1 MVMTGW
7 MIDVQGVT
15 KSFGQTHAL
24 DDVSLV
30 AGAGEVL
37 GLLGP
42 NGAGKTTL
50 VRILATLL
58 RPDRGTVRLAGVDV
72 TRQPEIARRHL
83 GLAGQSAAVDV
94 VLTGRENL
102 VLIGTLYGLDGDECR
117 RRSEEMLD
125 RFALTDAADR
135 RVGTYSGGMRRR
147 LDLGATLM
155 GSPSVILLDEPTA
168 GLDPRSRNE
177 LWQLVR
183 GVAATGTTVLLTSQ
197 YLEEVE
203 RLADHIVVLDRGM
216 VIADAP
222 PDALKRAVVADVLEA
237 RVADDAQVDRA
248 AAVFGGL
255 GDADATVDLDDRR
268 VAVTTSTGVA
278 SLVAAARG
286 LDDAGIDLLD
296 LSLRRPSLDDVFLAL
311 TDGTTHEPIHVPRTN
326 ASAALTT
333 TDATAHGRSQP
344 LRDMVAV
351 TGRYLRRFTRSPN
364 MFIFGAAQP
373 VAFIVGLNA
382 VFGGLVERFNGGEY
396 IQYLL
401 PGVIVM
407 NILFTGG
414 ITSVGIAED
423 LQDGI
428 ADRFRSL
435 PMSRTAVIVGRT
447 MADLVRNVIAIVIV
461 LLVGFALG
469 FRVHGSVAAA
479 LGGLALAIA
488 FSYAT
493 SWLFACLG
501 MAVKSP
507 QIAQMASFLPAL
519 PLVYLSGAWIPIDSM
534 PGSLQAFARNQPVNV
549 IVETLRAAANGTQ
562 SSTTFWPAIAWTAGI
577 LLVSIPLA
585 VHLYRGDGA

>member
-7 MIDVQGVT
+7 VIEVEGVT
-15 KSFGQTHAL
+15 KSFGETRAL
-24 DDVSLV
+24 EDVSLV

-58 RPDRGTVRLAGVDV
+58 RPDRGAVRVAGSDV
-72 TRQPEIARRHL
+72 ARDPAIARRHL
-83 GLAGQSAAVDV
+83 GLAGQAAAVDE

-102 VLIGTLYGLDGDECR
+102 ALIGTLYGLGGDER
-117 RRSEEMLD
+117 GHRTEEMLD

-183 GVAATGTTVLLTSQ
+183 GVAAAGTTVLLTSQ

-203 RLADHIVVLDRGM
+203 RLADHIVVLDRGL

-222 PDALKRAVVADVLEA
+222 PDALKRAVVAEVLEA
-237 RVADDAQVDRA
+237 RVSDDANVDRA
-248 AAVFGGL
+248 AAIFSEL
-255 GDADATVDLDDRR
+255 GDAEATIDRDERR
-268 VAVTTSTGVA
+268 VAVTTKTGIP
-278 SLVAAARG
+278 SLVGAARA
-286 LDDAGIDLLD
+286 LDDAGVDLLD
-296 LSLRRPSLDDVFLAL
+296 LALRRPSLDDVFLAL
-311 TDGTTHEPIHVPRTN
+311 TDGTTHEPIHVPR
-326 ASAALTT
+326 AGAPAALTT
-333 TDATAHGRSQP
+333 TDATALARSRP
-344 LRDMVAV
+344 FRDMVAV
-351 TGRYLRRFTRSPN
+351 TGRYLRRSSRSPN

-373 VAFIVGLNA
+373 VTFIVGLNA

-414 ITSVGIAED
+414 ITAVGIAED
-423 LQDGI
+423 LRDGI

-447 MADLVRNVIAIVIV
+447 MADLVRNVIAVAIV

-469 FRVHGSVAAA
+469 FRVHGTIAAA
-479 LGGLALAIA
+479 LGGLVLAVA
-488 FSYAT
+488 FSYAS

-507 QIAQMASFLPAL
+507 QIAQMASFLPSL
-519 PLVYLSGAWIPIDSM
+519 PLVYLSGAWIPIESM
-534 PGSLQAFARNQPVNV
+534 PASLQAFARNQPVNV
-549 IVETLRAAANGTQ
+549 LVETLRAAANGTPA
-562 SSTTFWPAIAWTAGI
+562 STAWPAIAWTGGI

-585 VHLYRGDGA
+585 VRLYRADGV

>member
-1 MVMTGW
+1 
-7 MIDVQGVT
+7 MIEIEGVT
-15 KSFGQTHAL
+15 KSFGETRAL
-24 DDVSLV
+24 EDVSLV
-30 AGAGEVL
+30 AGTGEVL

-58 RPDRGTVRLAGVDV
+58 RPDRGAIRVAGVDV
-72 TRQPEIARRHL
+72 AREPAIARRHL
-83 GLAGQSAAVDV
+83 GLAGQAAAVDE

-102 VLIGTLYGLDGDECR
+102 VLIGTLYGLDGDQCR
-117 RRSEEMLD
+117 RRTEEMLD

-147 LDLGATLM
+147 LDLGSTLM

-177 LWQLVR
+177 LWHLVR
-183 GVAATGTTVLLTSQ
+183 GVAAAGTTVLLTSQ

-203 RLADHIVVLDRGM
+203 RLADHIVVLDRGV

-222 PDALKRAVVADVLEA
+222 PDALKRAVVAEVLEA
-237 RVADDAQVDRA
+237 RVSDDAHVDRA
-248 AAVFGGL
+248 AEVFGGL
-255 GDADATVDLDDRR
+255 GDADATIDRDERR
-268 VAVTTSTGVA
+268 VAVTTLTGVP
-278 SLVAAARG
+278 SLVAAARA
-286 LDDAGIDLLD
+286 LDDADVDLLD
-296 LSLRRPSLDDVFLAL
+296 LALRRPSLDDVFLAL
-311 TDGTTHEPIHVPRTN
+311 TDGTTHEPIHVPRTDPPTT
-326 ASAALTT
+326 LTT
-333 TDATAHGRSQP
+333 TDTTAHARSQP
-344 LRDMVAV
+344 VRDMVAV
-351 TGRYLRRFTRSPN
+351 TGRYLRRFARSPN

-373 VAFIVGLNA
+373 VAFIIGLNA
-382 VFGGLVERFNGGEY
+382 VFGGLVERFSGGEY

-447 MADLVRNVIAIVIV
+447 MADLLRNVIAIAIV

-469 FRVHGSVAAA
+469 FRVHGTAAAA
-479 LGGLALAIA
+479 LGGLALAVM
-488 FSYAT
+488 FSYST

-507 QIAQMASFLPAL
+507 QIAQMASFLPSL
-519 PLVYLSGAWIPIDSM
+519 PLVYLSGAWIPIESM

-549 IVETLRAAANGTQ
+549 LVETLRAAADGTPA
-562 SSTTFWPAIAWTAGI
+562 STTAWPAIAWTAGI

-585 VHLYRGDGA
+585 VRLYRGDGA

>member
-1 MVMTGW
+1 
-7 MIDVQGVT
+7 MIDVEGVT
-15 KSFGQTHAL
+15 TSFGATRAL

-30 AGAGEVL
+30 AGPGEVL

-58 RPDRGTVRLAGVDV
+58 RPDRGIVRVAGVDV
-72 TRQPEIARRHL
+72 TRQPALARRHL
-83 GLAGQSAAVDV
+83 GLAGQAAAVDE

-102 VLIGTLYGLDGDECR
+102 ALIGTLYGLDADECR
-117 RRSEEMLD
+117 RRTEEMLD
-125 RFALTDAADR
+125 RFALSEAADR

-147 LDLGATLM
+147 LDLGSTLM

-183 GVAATGTTVLLTSQ
+183 DVAAAGTTVLLTSQ

-203 RLADHIVVLDRGM
+203 RLADHIVVLDRGV

-237 RVADDAQVDRA
+237 RVSDDIDVDRA
-248 AAVFGGL
+248 AAIFGGL
-255 GDADATVDLDDRR
+255 GDADATIDRDERR
-268 VAVTTSTGVA
+268 VAVSTATGVS
-278 SLVAAARG
+278 SLVAAARA
-286 LDDAGIDLLD
+286 LDDADVDLLD
-296 LSLRRPSLDDVFLAL
+296 LALRRPSLDDVFLAL
-311 TDGTTHEPIHVPRTN
+311 TDGTTHEPIHVPRVDRVAPPT
-326 ASAALTT
+326 SIDTIAAH
-333 TDATAHGRSQP
+333 APSRP
-344 LRDMVAV
+344 VRDMVAV
-351 TGRYLRRFTRSPN
+351 TGRYLRRFVRSPN
-364 MFIFGAAQP
+364 MFIFGAVQP
-373 VAFIVGLNA
+373 VMFIVGLEA
-382 VFGGLVERFNGGEY
+382 VFGGLVERFSGGDY

-435 PMSRTAVIVGRT
+435 PMSRAAVLVGRT
-447 MADLVRNVIAIVIV
+447 MADLVRNAFAIAIVV
-461 LLVGFALG
+461 VVGFALG
-469 FRVHGSVAAA
+469 FRVHGSVTAA
-479 LGGLALAIA
+479 LGGLLLAMA
-488 FSYAT
+488 FSYSA

-501 MAVKSP
+501 MAVRSP

-519 PLVYLSGAWIPIDSM
+519 PLVYLSGAWIPIESM

-549 IVETLRAAANGTQ
+549 LVETLRAAADGT
-562 SSTTFWPAIAWTAGI
+562 PAGGTAWVAAAWTAGI
-577 LLVSIPLA
+577 LLVSVPLSLR
-585 VHLYRGDGA
+585 LYRGDGA